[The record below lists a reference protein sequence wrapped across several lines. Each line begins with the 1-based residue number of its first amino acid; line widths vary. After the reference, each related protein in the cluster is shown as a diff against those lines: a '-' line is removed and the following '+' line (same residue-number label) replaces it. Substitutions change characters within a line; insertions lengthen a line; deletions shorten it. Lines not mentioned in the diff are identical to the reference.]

1 MATAS
6 AFLPGEV
13 TGGRR
18 HRAGHDVVVPRL
30 ELVTMIDAPP
40 ERCFD
45 LSLDVDLHT
54 QSTGAREEI
63 VAGVRSG
70 RMVLGDDVTWR
81 AWHFGIPFRMTSAI
95 TEYERPARFVDEQT
109 RGPFSSWRHEHRFEP
124 DGDGTR
130 MVDVVDYRSPMGPI
144 GSLVDRIRLERYM
157 VDLLRRRNEF
167 LRVRAEEPD
176 G

>member
-1 MATAS
+1 M
-6 AFLPGEV
+6 
-13 TGGRR
+13 RD
-18 HRAGHDVVVPRL
+18 GHDPLVPHL
-30 ELVTMIDAPP
+30 ELITTIDALP

-70 RMVLGDDVTWR
+70 QMMLGDDVTWK

-95 TEYERPARFVDEQT
+95 TEYERPSRFVDEQT
-109 RGPFSSWRHEHRFEP
+109 RGPFSIWRHEHRFEP
-124 DGDGTR
+124 NHGGTR

-157 VDLLRRRNEF
+157 AELLRRRNEF
-167 LRVRAEEPD
+167 LRVQAEEAD
-176 G
+176 E